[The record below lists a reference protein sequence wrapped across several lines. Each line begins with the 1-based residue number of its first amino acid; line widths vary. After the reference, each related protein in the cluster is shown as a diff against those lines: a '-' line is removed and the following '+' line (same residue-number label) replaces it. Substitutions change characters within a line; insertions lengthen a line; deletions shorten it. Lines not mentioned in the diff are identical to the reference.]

1 MITNNLFIKLKKRD
15 AESIEKTKNILL
27 SMKGKIS
34 VLLNIQVE
42 TDIKAGE
49 SSYDLM
55 LITQFNTLK
64 DKDVY
69 LAHPVHVE
77 VSTYIKE
84 VMESSASLCYETN

>member
-15 AESIEKTKNILL
+15 AGNIEKTKNILL
-27 SMKGKIS
+27 SMKGKIP

-42 TDIKAGE
+42 ADVKAGE

-55 LITQFNTLK
+55 LITKFNTLE
-64 DKDVY
+64 DKDIY

-77 VSTYIKE
+77 VSNYIKE
-84 VMESSASLCYETN
+84 AMESGASLCYETN